1 MTTLE
6 TGVQPLALSFMSANY
21 VAREL
26 GYRGGEDWGPFD
38 AATNSA
44 FQPVSTYAE
53 RLDAVLEPIAAA
65 GFSAID
71 LWLAHLNWRWA
82 TREHVLIARQA
93 LGHHC
98 LRVVSL
104 AGNFGGTRSELA
116 AACRLANALDVEV
129 LGGMGD
135 VLRDDRP
142 GAEEVLREHGVRF
155 AYENHPEH
163 DPQEVLDLIG
173 DATDV
178 LGAAIDT
185 GWWAT
190 HGYDPVQAIR
200 DLRERTFYVHLK
212 DVSHVGEP
220 HLTCPHGEGVV
231 DIPACVDELLASGY
245 AGALSIEHEPYDH
258 DPTAE
263 CVQMREALEER
274 LATRKAAHN
283 V

>member
-6 TGVQPLALSFMSANY
+6 TAARPLALSFMSANY

-26 GYRGGEDWGPFD
+26 GYPGGEDWGPFD
-38 AATNSA
+38 AATNAA
-44 FQPVSTYAE
+44 FQPLGTYAE
-53 RLDAVLEPIAAA
+53 RIDGILQPIAAA
-65 GFSAID
+65 GFREID
-71 LWLAHLNWRWA
+71 LWLAHLSWRWA
-82 TREHVLIARQA
+82 TREHVLIARNA
-93 LGHHC
+93 IERHG

-116 AACRLANALDVEV
+116 AACRLANALDVEI

-155 AYENHPEH
+155 AYENHPER
-163 DPQEVLDLIG
+163 DPQQVLDLIG
-173 DATDV
+173 DASDV
-178 LGAAIDT
+178 LGVAVDT

-190 HGYDPVQAIR
+190 HGYDPVQAIH

-220 HLTCPHGEGVV
+220 HLTCAHGAGIV
-231 DIPACVDELLASGY
+231 DIPACVDALLAGGY
-245 AGALSIEHEPYDH
+245 AGALSVEHEPYDH

-263 CVQMREALEER
+263 CAQMRMALEAR
-274 LATRKAAHN
+274 LDAAKAARN
-283 V
+283 G